1 MANESY
7 EEFASGL
14 QKEYEEEGIEFGA
27 FADDFFSSLV
37 IAVDP
42 ETGFKTPL
50 GHQKSKELVTYL
62 KERKYLDAKTKGQ
75 KH

>member
-1 MANESY
+1 M
-7 EEFASGL
+7 
-14 QKEYEEEGIEFGA
+14 
-27 FADDFFSSLV
+27 